1 MGYQSI
7 QAITLK
13 TKKSIQATL
22 YNQSQVVIHPNK
34 INKGIHKKILIIDN
48 VVCDIYEYECM
59 TSHD

>member
-13 TKKSIQATL
+13 TKKKSIQATL

-48 VVCDIYEYECM
+48 VVCDM
-59 TSHD
+59 NMSV